1 MYKVPCETMRFR
13 INPDST
19 FLLPLLNLKTR
30 KSLAHSFLICTT
42 GCQNECT
49 FTVPTVVFLLAED
62 TQL

>member
-1 MYKVPCETMRFR
+1 MRFR